1 MRKFLLLFSLAVF
14 CGEFS
19 ADAQSLRKRAVARNV
34 PMTAGDVLSRRSAKA
49 VQRVQPAASV
59 TYSVID
65 GVRSE
70 LPSSWEEID
79 AQGQTVASYS
89 SPVWLDGA
97 VISQYVQQTT
107 YDYSRGYPV
116 MLDHYSYTEF
126 PQEQETTALTYTQ
139 RTAMTDGVRT
149 ALEVEY
155 FDDVELDAAGHITHT
170 LEQTREFKLDTYYTW
185 NGDALTSYRE
195 VEEDYDYAGD
205 GSVIYRMNMSIS
217 DIEEVYA
224 AEPFNAYDIDVLE
237 PLWNGT
243 WLCNATGT
251 LTEDGETVDF
261 VLTGT
266 VSDDRKVLTQTM
278 KGGDIL
284 DDVIVRTYTDDN
296 GSYTLVDTDR
306 SYGDFY
312 LLSETVTFN
321 EMGDMTE
328 RITEEKDASG
338 TEYYYKEKFEWEYD
352 AQGRPVSM
360 SSYSASTPESEYVQ
374 NAVTEFTRWHE
385 SASVSGTVADG
396 EVLGA
401 DVYTT
406 DGVKVCELAAGEVAD
421 VRDRLSGKGIYVV
434 VKKTSRGPVVEKIAV
449 R

>member
-14 CGEFS
+14 FGEFS

-79 AQGQTVASYS
+79 AQGQTVTTYS
-89 SPVWLDGA
+89 ALEWLDDT
-97 VISQYVQQTT
+97 VISQRVQKTT
-107 YDYSRGYPV
+107 YDYSKGYPV
-116 MLDHYSYTEF
+116 MLDHYSYVENT
-126 PQEQETTALTYTQ
+126 QTKDTTSLRRVQ
-139 RTAMTDGVRT
+139 RTKMTNGVRT
-149 ALEVEY
+149 SLEVVD
-155 FDDVELDAAGHITHT
+155 FDVVDLDDAGHIIHT
-170 LEQTREFKLDTYYTW
+170 VEEAREFRLDTYYTW

-195 VEEDYDYAGD
+195 VEEDYDYLGN
-205 GSVIYRMNMSIS
+205 GSVIYRMDMSIT

-237 PLWNGT
+237 PLWDGT

-251 LTEDGETVDF
+251 FTENGETVDI

-278 KGGDIL
+278 KGGDVL
-284 DDVIVRTYTDDN
+284 DNVIVRTYTDDN
-296 GSYTLVDTDR
+296 GSYTLVETDR
-306 SYGDFY
+306 SYGDFF
-312 LLSETVTFN
+312 SWAETVTFN

-352 AQGRPVSM
+352 AQGRPLRM
-360 SSYSASTPESEYVQ
+360 SSYSASAPEEEYVQ
-374 NAVTEFTRWHE
+374 TEVTEFTRWHG
-385 SASVSGTVADG
+385 SVSVSQTVADG

-401 DVYTT
+401 DVYTA
-406 DGVKVCELAAGEVAD
+406 DGVKVCELGPGEADD
-421 VRDRLSGKGIYVV
+421 VRSHLSGKGIYVV